1 MKHPIPSPETLRKY
15 LSGTCTET
23 ERQLVNEWYGQLEY
37 EHAADTDT
45 DENELYGRIQ
55 TRIAEHE
62 SGKSRVELFTVF
74 RNYAL
79 RVAAALFIGLG
90 ILYFFYY
97 KPSENLVGMH
107 NKVSDRVTFQ
117 NLDKKIIRYILP
129 DSTLVWLNPGARI
142 SYQKSFSQRNVRFSG
157 EAFFDVK
164 PDKSR
169 PFTIYS
175 GELKTRVLGTSFHV
189 RANAG
194 EKTCM
199 VTVATGMVEVGT
211 VKKGKPVIL
220 RPRQQVVFAKNN
232 YEMIVQT
239 LPEKPFYNES
249 WEAVSLVFDEIPMS
263 EVAEK
268 LNRIF
273 HVSIEFEDPAI
284 RKCRLKVDFDN
295 QRLPEILEMIDALLG
310 TTYQMEGETIT
321 LRGEGCH

>member
-1 MKHPIPSPETLRKY
+1 MKHPIPSPETLHRY

-23 ERQLVNEWYGQLEY
+23 ERQLVNEWYRQLES
-37 EHAADTDT
+37 EHAAEADT
-45 DENELYGRIQ
+45 DEEDLYGRIQ
-55 TRIAEHE
+55 NRIAEQE
-62 SGKSRVELFTVF
+62 SGESRVELFVVF

-97 KPSENLVGMH
+97 KPSENLSYIQNTVPNQVSFH
-107 NKVSDRVTFQ
+107 NQ
-117 NLDKKIIRYILP
+117 DKKIIRYILP

-142 SYQKSFSQRNVRFSG
+142 SYQKSFSVRNVQFSG

-189 RANAG
+189 RANAND
-194 EKTCM
+194 KTCS

-220 RPRQQVVFAKNN
+220 RPRQQAVFAKKDQK
-232 YEMIVQT
+232 MTVQT

-249 WEAVSLVFDEIPMS
+249 WEAVSLVFDEILMS

-273 HVSIEFEDPAI
+273 QVNIEFEDPAI
-284 RKCRLKVDFDN
+284 KKCRLKVDFNN

-310 TTYQMEGETIT
+310 TTYQMEGGKIT